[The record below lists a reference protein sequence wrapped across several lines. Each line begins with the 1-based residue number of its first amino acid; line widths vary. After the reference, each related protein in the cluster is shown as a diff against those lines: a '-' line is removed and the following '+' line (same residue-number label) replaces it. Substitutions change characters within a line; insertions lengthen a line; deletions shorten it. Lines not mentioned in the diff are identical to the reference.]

1 MIPRR
6 FRNGSSIALLAL
18 RCPNNK
24 PLYPPQAPK
33 WLLHPSDWP
42 RSTLPSH
49 RNITNI
55 ATVDRDSSSSVK
67 LNEKSSANARAS
79 SIKQESSPTTD
90 LNTLFQDQLLLD
102 RKSVINPHT
111 TENNAVPSNSQ
122 QDQVLLGQHLRQLI
136 DQGQYQEAIEALLD
150 NAAKHITAPLK
161 ISKII
166 YDYASKL
173 PAADI
178 TSVLQSVHPD
188 TTNGKRSPIWRA
200 TQQYINKL
208 DFQTARDVFL
218 ASKYTHVEMEEMV
231 QSHLVRRLVS
241 QNDFDLHQMVQD
253 ICDTVDISKR
263 RQRLCNVVLSQY
275 LRIVNANGAR
285 TVLDSMQ
292 QHGITPTNVTYNILI
307 HHELF
312 VQDDP
317 TTANALYEQLN
328 RDSTSTTAAAL
339 CNSFLKYYLSKQNWV
354 EAERWLDIALET
366 STPTAINRFTSG
378 ILAYAL
384 ASNPDSTS
392 IASIAER
399 MVTHPAFKDNIDDDA
414 VYNSYLTFLLRHN
427 RIGIATKLIQ
437 QYSHQLPRPLS
448 ICTCNLHLHAM
459 TMSGDTKEARSMLD
473 KMIQGEDSYPQPD
486 VISFATVINGYVLR
500 NPDGVPDIHTANAMV
515 KDMVSLGIQPNTVV
529 HSILLQGLLT
539 TDFSDISQA
548 RSLFNT
554 IVEHQSSDTSRKQTV
569 SMAILYNTMMNGY
582 FIHHRMK
589 NHNTIPREVYT
600 LLRQGRRQKVPF
612 TTSTLNIW
620 VRGLAKMYGD
630 IRSAESMFKVFEDMG
645 VRANQRTMWYLID
658 TAVKKRRWDD
668 AHRWVMYARD
678 NDIPLTGNGLLRHL
692 ELVED
697 MMQKKAKQPWQY
709 SLEQPNIDSID

>member
-24 PLYPPQAPK
+24 PLYHPHASK

-42 RSTLPSH
+42 RLPLH

-55 ATVDRDSSSSVK
+55 ATVDRDSTSTSSVK
-67 LNEKSSANARAS
+67 LKEKSSANART
-79 SIKQESSPTTD
+79 SITPESSATTD
-90 LNTLFQDQLLLD
+90 LNTLIQDQLLLD
-102 RKSVINPHT
+102 RKSVNDLHT
-111 TENNAVPSNSQ
+111 TENNAVASISQ
-122 QDQVLLGQHLRQLI
+122 QDQVLLGQHLRHLI
-136 DQGQYQEAIEALLD
+136 DQGLYQEAIQALLD
-150 NAAKHITAPLK
+150 NAAKHITAPFK
-161 ISKII
+161 ISKTI
-166 YDYASKL
+166 YDHASKL
-173 PAADI
+173 PVTDI
-178 TSVLQSVHPD
+178 ISVLQSVHPD
-188 TTNGKRSPIWRA
+188 SIHGKRSPIWKA
-200 TQQYINKL
+200 TQHYINKL
-208 DFQTARDVFL
+208 DFRTARDVFL
-218 ASKYTHVEMEEMV
+218 SNKYTHVELEEMV

-241 QNDFDLHQMVQD
+241 QDGFDLHQMVQD
-253 ICDTVDISKR
+253 INDTVHVVKQQ
-263 RQRLCNVVLSQY
+263 QRLCNVVLSQY
-275 LRIVNANGAR
+275 LRIVDANGAR

-292 QHGITPTNVTYNILI
+292 QHNIAPSNVTYNILI
-307 HHELF
+307 QHELF

-317 TTANALYEQLN
+317 ITANALYEQLN
-328 RDSTSTTAAAL
+328 RDATSTTAAL
-339 CNSFLKYYLSKQNWV
+339 CNSFLKYHLSKQNWV

-366 STPTAINRFTSG
+366 STPRAINRFTSG

-399 MVTHPAFKDNIDDDA
+399 MVTHSAFKDNIDDDA

-427 RIGIATKLIQ
+427 RTGIATQLIQ

-448 ICTCNLHLHAM
+448 ICTCNLHLHAI
-459 TMSGDTKEARSMLD
+459 TMSGDIKEARSMLD
-473 KMIQGEDSYPQPD
+473 KMIHGEDSYPQPD

-500 NPDGVPDIHTANAMV
+500 NPDGVPDINTANSMV
-515 KDMVSLGIQPNTVV
+515 KSMVSLGIKPNTVV

-554 IVEHQSSDTSRKQTV
+554 IVEHQSSDTSQKQTV

-620 VRGLAKMYGD
+620 VRGLAKMFGD

-645 VRANQRTMWYLID
+645 VRADQRTMWYLID

-668 AHRWVMYARD
+668 AHRWVTYARD
-678 NDIPLTGNGLLRHL
+678 NDISLTGHGLQQHL

-697 MMQKKAKQPWQY
+697 MMQKKAKQTWQY

>member
-24 PLYPPQAPK
+24 PLYHPHTPNL
-33 WLLHPSDWP
+33 LLHPPNWP
-42 RSTLPSH
+42 RRTLRLH
-49 RNITNI
+49 RNVTNI
-55 ATVDRDSSSSVK
+55 ATVDRDSTPTSTVK
-67 LNEKSSANARAS
+67 LNEKSSTRTS
-79 SIKQESSPTTD
+79 LKQESTPTTD

-102 RKSVINPHT
+102 RKPRKPLHT
-111 TENNAVPSNSQ
+111 AENNDIAFNNQ
-122 QDQVLLGQHLRQLI
+122 QDQALLGQHLRRLV
-136 DQGQYQEAIEALLD
+136 DQGRYQEAIHALLD
-150 NAAKHITAPLK
+150 NAAKHIIAPFK
-161 ISKII
+161 ISKTI
-166 YDYASKL
+166 YDHASKL
-173 PAADI
+173 STADI
-178 TSVLQSVHPD
+178 LSVLQSVHPD
-188 TTNGKRSPIWRA
+188 SIVGKRSPIWRA
-200 TQQYINKL
+200 TQQYITKL

-218 ASKYTHVEMEEMV
+218 SSKYTHVELEEMV

-241 QNDFDLHQMVQD
+241 PEGFDVNQMVQD
-253 ICDTVDISKR
+253 IQATIQTSKKQ
-263 RQRLCNVVLSQY
+263 QRLCNVVLSQY
-275 LRIVNANGAR
+275 LRFVDSNGAR

-292 QHGITPTNVTYNILI
+292 EHGISPTNVTYNILI
-307 HHELF
+307 HNELF

-317 TTANALYEQLN
+317 ETANALYQQLD
-328 RDSTSTTAAAL
+328 RDTTSNTAAL
-339 CNSFLKYYLSKQNWV
+339 CNSFLKYYLSKQNWA
-354 EAERWLDIALET
+354 EAERWLDIALES
-366 STPTAINRFTSG
+366 STPKAINRFTSG

-427 RIGIATKLIQ
+427 RIGIATHLIQ
-437 QYSHQLPRPLS
+437 QYSNQLPRPLS
-448 ICTCNLHLHAM
+448 ICTCNLHLHAI
-459 TMSGDTKEARSMLD
+459 TMSGDIAEARKILD
-473 KMIQGEDSYPQPD
+473 KMINGQDSYPQPD

-500 NPDGVPDIHTANAMV
+500 NPDGVPDINTANTLVKEMV
-515 KDMVSLGIQPNTVV
+515 NFGIKPNAVV

-554 IVEHQSSDTSRKQTV
+554 IVERQSSEMNQKQPV

-582 FIHHRMK
+582 FIHYRMK

-600 LLRQGRRQKVPF
+600 LLRQGRRQNIPF

-630 IRSAESMFKVFEDMG
+630 MKSAESMFSVFEDMG
-645 VRANQRTMWYLID
+645 VKANQRTMWYLID
-658 TAVKKRRWDD
+658 TAVKKRRWED
-668 AHRWVMYARD
+668 AHRWILYA
-678 NDIPLTGNGLLRHL
+678 NQHQIPLTGHGLQRHC
-692 ELVED
+692 ELVQD
-697 MMQKKAKQPWQY
+697 MIQRKAKQTWRL
-709 SLEQPNIDSID
+709 SLEQSDIDSID

>member
-6 FRNGSSIALLAL
+6 FRNGSSIALSAL

-24 PLYPPQAPK
+24 PLYHPHASK
-33 WLLHPSDWP
+33 WLLHPSGWP
-42 RSTLPSH
+42 RRTLPLH

-55 ATVDRDSSSSVK
+55 ATVDRDSTPT
-67 LNEKSSANARAS
+67 SSAKLKENSPSNARTP
-79 SIKQESSPTTD
+79 IKQESSSPTD

-102 RKSVINPHT
+102 RKSVDNSQT
-111 TENNAVPSNSQ
+111 TENNAVASNSQ
-122 QDQVLLGQHLRQLI
+122 QDQILLGQHLRQLI
-136 DQGQYQEAIEALLD
+136 DQGQYQEAIQALLD

-161 ISKII
+161 ISKTI
-166 YDYASKL
+166 YDHASKL
-173 PAADI
+173 PATDI
-178 TSVLQSVHPD
+178 IFVLQTVHPD
-188 TTNGKRSPIWRA
+188 SVHGKRSPIWRV

-218 ASKYTHVEMEEMV
+218 SSKYTHVELEEMV

-241 QNDFDLHQMVQD
+241 HDGFDLNQMVQD
-253 ICDTVDISKR
+253 IRDTVQVLKQ
-263 RQRLCNVVLSQY
+263 RQRLCNVVLSRY

-285 TVLDSMQ
+285 IVLDSMQ
-292 QHGITPTNVTYNILI
+292 QHGISPSNVTYNILI

-317 TTANALYEQLN
+317 NTANALYEQLN
-328 RDSTSTTAAAL
+328 RDATSATAAL
-339 CNSFLKYYLSKQNWV
+339 CNSFLKYHLSKQNWV
-354 EAERWLDIALET
+354 EAERWLDIALEI
-366 STPTAINRFTSG
+366 STPKAINRFTSG

-427 RIGIATKLIQ
+427 RIGIATQLIQ

-448 ICTCNLHLHAM
+448 ICTCNLHLHAI
-459 TMSGDTKEARSMLD
+459 TMSGDIKEARTMLN
-473 KMIQGEDSYPQPD
+473 KMIHGEDSYPQPD

-500 NPDGVPDIHTANAMV
+500 NPDGVPDIDTANSMV
-515 KDMVSLGIQPNTVV
+515 KDMVNLGIKPNTVV

-539 TDFSDISQA
+539 TDYSDISQA

-554 IVEHQSSDTSRKQTV
+554 IVEQQTSDTSQKQTV

-582 FIHHRMK
+582 FIHYRMK

-645 VRANQRTMWYLID
+645 VQANQRTMWYLID

-678 NDIPLTGNGLLRHL
+678 NDIPLTGHGLQRHL

-697 MMQKKAKQPWQY
+697 MMQRKAKQSWPY
-709 SLEQPNIDSID
+709 SLEQSKIDSID

>member
-1 MIPRR
+1 M
-6 FRNGSSIALLAL
+6 
-18 RCPNNK
+18 
-24 PLYPPQAPK
+24 
-33 WLLHPSDWP
+33 
-42 RSTLPSH
+42 
-49 RNITNI
+49 
-55 ATVDRDSSSSVK
+55 
-67 LNEKSSANARAS
+67 
-79 SIKQESSPTTD
+79 
-90 LNTLFQDQLLLD
+90 
-102 RKSVINPHT
+102 
-111 TENNAVPSNSQ
+111 PSNSQ